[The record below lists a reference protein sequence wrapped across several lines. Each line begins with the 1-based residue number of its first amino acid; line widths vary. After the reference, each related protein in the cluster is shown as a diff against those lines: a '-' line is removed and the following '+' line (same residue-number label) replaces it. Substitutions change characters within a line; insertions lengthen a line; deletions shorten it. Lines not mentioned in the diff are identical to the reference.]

1 MKINYFKGEFSL
13 KVESIIM
20 EENWVLLTEATNDVE
35 AEIICGFLKDN
46 DIPAK
51 TADSSPYAGA
61 MRVIGGLAYEVN
73 ILVPEPF
80 LEEAKKMLD
89 TLEESL

>member
-1 MKINYFKGEFSL
+1 ML
-13 KVESIIM
+13 KVELITM

-35 AEIICGFLKDN
+35 ADIICGFLKDN
-46 DIPAK
+46 NIPTR
-51 TADSSPYAGA
+51 TADSSPYTGA

-80 LEEAKKMLD
+80 LEEAKKLL
-89 TLEESL
+89 TGLEDKI